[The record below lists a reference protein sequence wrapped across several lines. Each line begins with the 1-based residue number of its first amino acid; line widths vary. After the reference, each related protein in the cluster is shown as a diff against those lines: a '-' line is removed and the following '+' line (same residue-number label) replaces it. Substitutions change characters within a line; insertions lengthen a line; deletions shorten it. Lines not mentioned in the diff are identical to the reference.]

1 MDLSMKQMI
10 KLIEKDADSFA
21 KKAEMYYQKKL
32 ELIGL
37 VDEFHCMH
45 RSLAERYENITGELR
60 KASPLKLK
68 SHSEISSSDLTT
80 VLTLG
85 TPSAQCALGCDI
97 YHKDRDDSASK
108 TESELESDDSSDY
121 VSIGSDFQS
130 LSKRVTDLEIE
141 LRELKKRPVMQLE
154 GNTDQILL
162 SREENESKFVDY
174 PAKLA
179 VFEKELRDTNKN
191 VKDLG
196 DEVSILKGQLA
207 RYLPSDSDD
216 EQSEG
221 TSSTQ
226 DMDSEASCEEVKI
239 TSPML
244 HEGEKHSGIM
254 RKQVGKSDDAKVKIL
269 LNFLGEGECS
279 YNFDL
284 EDIYRSSP
292 EILGNGSYG
301 ISYKVTMEDDTI
313 VVVKRL
319 KNVTAGKSE
328 YEEQMEIINRVGQH
342 PSLAPLRAYHFSKD
356 EKLLIYDYYRTG
368 NRESERMPLDWE
380 SIRKITLSIAKGIAH
395 LHVVGGPTF
404 SHGNIKSSNVFM
416 KRVKNEIC
424 VVSDF
429 GLTPLMIA
437 GAGYAA
443 PEVIEERK
451 HTHKSDI
458 YSFGVLILEMLTRKT
473 PLQSPSQ
480 NGMVDLPRWM
490 QSVVR
495 EERTSEVFDV
505 ELMRFHNIETMV
517 LLKTAMACVVQMPEE
532 RPTMDELV
540 SVIEK
545 IGVSV
550 SETTHPTFD
559 ENSKPQ
565 DSTGQTIL

>member
-1 MDLSMKQMI
+1 M
-10 KLIEKDADSFA
+10 
-21 KKAEMYYQKKL
+21 
-32 ELIGL
+32 
-37 VDEFHCMH
+37 
-45 RSLAERYENITGELR
+45 
-60 KASPLKLK
+60 
-68 SHSEISSSDLTT
+68 
-80 VLTLG
+80 
-85 TPSAQCALGCDI
+85 
-97 YHKDRDDSASK
+97 
-108 TESELESDDSSDY
+108 
-121 VSIGSDFQS
+121 
-130 LSKRVTDLEIE
+130 
-141 LRELKKRPVMQLE
+141 
-154 GNTDQILL
+154 
-162 SREENESKFVDY
+162 
-174 PAKLA
+174 
-179 VFEKELRDTNKN
+179 
-191 VKDLG
+191 
-196 DEVSILKGQLA
+196 
-207 RYLPSDSDD
+207 
-216 EQSEG
+216 
-221 TSSTQ
+221 
-226 DMDSEASCEEVKI
+226 
-239 TSPML
+239 
-244 HEGEKHSGIM
+244 
-254 RKQVGKSDDAKVKIL
+254 
-269 LNFLGEGECS
+269 
-279 YNFDL
+279 
-284 EDIYRSSP
+284 
-292 EILGNGSYG
+292 
-301 ISYKVTMEDDTI
+301 
-313 VVVKRL
+313 
-319 KNVTAGKSE
+319 
-328 YEEQMEIINRVGQH
+328 
-342 PSLAPLRAYHFSKD
+342 
-356 EKLLIYDYYRTG
+356 TG

-380 SIRKITLSIAKGIAH
+380 SIRKIMLSIAKGIAH
-395 LHVVGGPTF
+395 LHAVGGPTF

>member
-368 NRESERMPLDWE
+368 N
-380 SIRKITLSIAKGIAH
+380 LSSL
-395 LHVVGGPTF
+395 LHV
-404 SHGNIKSSNVFM
+404 
-416 KRVKNEIC
+416 
-424 VVSDF
+424 
-429 GLTPLMIA
+429 
-437 GAGYAA
+437 
-443 PEVIEERK
+443 
-451 HTHKSDI
+451 
-458 YSFGVLILEMLTRKT
+458 
-473 PLQSPSQ
+473 
-480 NGMVDLPRWM
+480 
-490 QSVVR
+490 
-495 EERTSEVFDV
+495 
-505 ELMRFHNIETMV
+505 
-517 LLKTAMACVVQMPEE
+517 
-532 RPTMDELV
+532 
-540 SVIEK
+540 
-545 IGVSV
+545 
-550 SETTHPTFD
+550 
-559 ENSKPQ
+559 
-565 DSTGQTIL
+565 

>member
-1 MDLSMKQMI
+1 MKQMI

-269 LNFLGEGECS
+269 LNFLGECS

-284 EDIYRSSP
+284 EDI
-292 EILGNGSYG
+292 
-301 ISYKVTMEDDTI
+301 
-313 VVVKRL
+313 
-319 KNVTAGKSE
+319 
-328 YEEQMEIINRVGQH
+328 
-342 PSLAPLRAYHFSKD
+342 
-356 EKLLIYDYYRTG
+356 
-368 NRESERMPLDWE
+368 
-380 SIRKITLSIAKGIAH
+380 
-395 LHVVGGPTF
+395 
-404 SHGNIKSSNVFM
+404 
-416 KRVKNEIC
+416 
-424 VVSDF
+424 
-429 GLTPLMIA
+429 
-437 GAGYAA
+437 
-443 PEVIEERK
+443 
-451 HTHKSDI
+451 
-458 YSFGVLILEMLTRKT
+458 
-473 PLQSPSQ
+473 
-480 NGMVDLPRWM
+480 
-490 QSVVR
+490 
-495 EERTSEVFDV
+495 
-505 ELMRFHNIETMV
+505 
-517 LLKTAMACVVQMPEE
+517 
-532 RPTMDELV
+532 
-540 SVIEK
+540 
-545 IGVSV
+545 
-550 SETTHPTFD
+550 
-559 ENSKPQ
+559 
-565 DSTGQTIL
+565 